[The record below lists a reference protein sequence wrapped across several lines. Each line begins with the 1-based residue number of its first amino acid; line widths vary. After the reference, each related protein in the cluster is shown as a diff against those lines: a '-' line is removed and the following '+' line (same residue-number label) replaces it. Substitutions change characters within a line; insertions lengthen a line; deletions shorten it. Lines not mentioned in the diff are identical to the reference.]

1 VALSYH
7 LVLLVRGLRGLY
19 NYTFNLRNDGVFITG
34 WLIRFDD
41 LLLLLLVSEEFVG
54 NMKLKLM
61 ELSTS
66 ELDVT

>member
-1 VALSYH
+1 
-7 LVLLVRGLRGLY
+7 
-19 NYTFNLRNDGVFITG
+19 
-34 WLIRFDD
+34 
-41 LLLLLLVSEEFVG
+41 LLLVSEEIVG